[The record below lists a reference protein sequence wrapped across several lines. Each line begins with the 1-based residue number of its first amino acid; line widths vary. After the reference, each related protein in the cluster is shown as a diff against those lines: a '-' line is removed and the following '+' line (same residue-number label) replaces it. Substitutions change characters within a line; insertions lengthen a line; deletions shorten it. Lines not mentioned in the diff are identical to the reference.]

1 MKTEVRFPIFSLEI
15 LLLVLTQ
22 TSYSKKLMVTL
33 TSIIKYPIL
42 ISVEF
47 LPGKGMQHKLQLM
60 QYFTFNKI
68 SVAWGLKNKTQFC

>member
-22 TSYSKKLMVTL
+22 SSYSKKLMVTL

-47 LPGKGMQHKLQLM
+47 LPGKGMQHKPQLM
-60 QYFTFNKI
+60 QYFTLNKI
-68 SVAWGLKNKTQFC
+68 SVA